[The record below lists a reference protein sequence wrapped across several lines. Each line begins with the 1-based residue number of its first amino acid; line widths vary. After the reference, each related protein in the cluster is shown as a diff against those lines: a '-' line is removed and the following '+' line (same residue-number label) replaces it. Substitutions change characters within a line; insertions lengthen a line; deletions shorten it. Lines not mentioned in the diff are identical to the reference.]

1 VAWISAIGDPA
12 QEILKLVEK
21 KKRNARIQKKEEI
34 QMPGFDG
41 TGPLG
46 EGPMTGGGF
55 GYCGTGRR
63 SPLGLR
69 GRAFSG
75 RFGAG
80 RGFGG
85 FGRGLGRAYGRPYF
99 NRMASLPAQ
108 QLDSVDVNEELAALQ
123 QKAEEAKAFLEELT
137 TRIAELEKASQ

>member
-1 VAWISAIGDPA
+1 
-12 QEILKLVEK
+12 
-21 KKRNARIQKKEEI
+21 
-34 QMPGFDG
+34 MPGFDG

-55 GYCGTGRR
+55 GHCGTGRR
-63 SPLGLR
+63 SPLGPR
-69 GRAFSG
+69 GMGFPG

-85 FGRGLGRAYGRPYF
+85 FGRGIGRAYGRPYL
-99 NRMASLPAQ
+99 NRMTWLPARQ
-108 QLDSVDVNEELAALQ
+108 PHSVDLNTELAGLQ
-123 QKAEEAKAFLEELT
+123 QEAEDAKAYLEELK